1 MYLTNIIDR
10 VINFNFVY
18 NRGMKRGAEQTRG
31 QFSRTSDLLKNRQIS
46 REAK

>member
-18 NRGMKRGAEQTRG
+18 NRGMKRGAEQT
-31 QFSRTSDLLKNRQIS
+31 QFSRTSGLLKNRQIS